1 MFNSIS
7 AQASKLVSLTNKK
20 STIDKNQKSKLLT
33 ITSGKGGVG
42 KSTFTA
48 NIAYLISLKGYKV
61 AVIDA
66 DIGLANMQVLLNV
79 RPAYTIFDYIE
90 AKVPLKDIILKTPYE
105 NLFLLAGKSGYQYSN
120 HSNSFILS
128 RVVEDTLK
136 LDFFDFV
143 LVDTGAG
150 LNDYVKEF
158 LKISDN
164 ILALTTTDPSAL
176 TDVYALM
183 KMLSKDKSSLMLC
196 FNHTKTHKI
205 GETISSSLE
214 NLARKNRLNPNF
226 MLKYIGNVSTSETIS
241 TTSRLRKL
249 FACEFLDDTVTN
261 EMKKITDALLKSI
274 KQERYEGNFSN

>member
-1 MFNSIS
+1 MFNAIS
-7 AQASKLVSLTNKK
+7 EQASKLVNLTNRN
-20 STIDKNQKSKLLT
+20 SGINRNSRSQLIT

-48 NIAYLISLKGYKV
+48 NIAYLLSLRGYKV

-79 RPAYTIFDYIE
+79 RPEYTIFDYID
-90 AKVPLKDIILKTPYE
+90 AKASLENIILPTPYK
-105 NLFLLAGKSGYQYSN
+105 NIYLLAGKSGYKYSN
-120 HSNSFILS
+120 HSNSFVLS
-128 RVVEDTLK
+128 RVVVETIN
-136 LDFFDFV
+136 LDIFDFV

-205 GETISSSLE
+205 GDTISKSLE
-214 NLARKNRLNPNF
+214 NLARKNKLSSNF
-226 MLKYIGNVSTSETIS
+226 MLKYIGNVSSSESVS

-249 FACEFLDDTVTN
+249 FAKEFLDEAVTLELN
-261 EMKKITDALLKSI
+261 RVIDALLNNI
-274 KQERYEGNFSN
+274 NQGRNERNFN